1 MFSPLEVLIQRS
13 RSLTILL
20 SGSHLLALYCLCIAD
35 LPILVT
41 AVMATLLLFSSYRCL
56 RIYLMG
62 LGDLIDGIRFNG
74 ARKQISVRCRSDWVT
89 VGKVLSAVVLPY
101 AVILGFKLEG
111 GRTSRYVVVFYD
123 AVSRDDFRRLRVFAL
138 YGAYVKDPIQQSV
151 DSEL

>member
-1 MFSPLEVLIQRS
+1 
-13 RSLTILL
+13 
-20 SGSHLLALYCLCIAD
+20 
-35 LPILVT
+35 
-41 AVMATLLLFSSYRCL
+41 MATLLLFSSYRCL

-138 YGAYVKDPIQQSV
+138 YGAYVKDPIQQSA
-151 DSEL
+151 DPEL